1 MAGLNA
7 AELGRLARAAPSA
20 GNRRKLQRLLSQL
33 NSPEMADL
41 YRG

>member
-1 MAGLNA
+1 VAGLNA
-7 AELGRLARAAPSA
+7 AELGRLARVSGA
-20 GNRRKLQRLLSQL
+20 GNRRKLQRLLSLL